1 MGRIAAVSRSSLIG
15 FEEDMLAHPDAVT
28 NTEPV
33 TNSVADNDAEFNA
46 VAESVSD
53 ANAIP
58 DFVFDKNA
66 DFFRIS
72 FGCCV

>member
-33 TNSVADNDAEFNA
+33 TNSFADDDAEFYA
-46 VAESVSD
+46 VAESISVAD
-53 ANAIP
+53 TIP
-58 DFVFDKNA
+58 DFVLDKNA